1 MLAVGN
7 ITYLKEMNHVSAN
20 ASCRNIFL
28 TAFVSGFGRSGAA
41 GVSKSSPSHPLFLG
55 LE

>member
-1 MLAVGN
+1 M
-7 ITYLKEMNHVSAN
+7 TYLKAMNHVSAN

-28 TAFVSGFGRSGAA
+28 TAFVWGFGRSGVA
-41 GVSKSSPSHPLFLG
+41 GVSKSRLSRPLFLW

>member
-1 MLAVGN
+1 M
-7 ITYLKEMNHVSAN
+7 TYLKEMNHVSAN

-28 TAFVSGFGRSGAA
+28 TAFVWGFGRSGVA
-41 GVSKSSPSHPLFLG
+41 GVSKRRPSRPLFLG

>member
-1 MLAVGN
+1 M
-7 ITYLKEMNHVSAN
+7 TYLKAMNHVPAN

-28 TAFVSGFGRSGAA
+28 TAFVWGFGRSGVA
-41 GVSKSSPSHPLFLG
+41 GVSKSHPSRPLFLW